1 MKRSVLKRL
10 FLSGLPLAFL
20 LVSCDVHEFPG
31 PTEPAKYPVVLD
43 LTFDTE
49 LPVYQTVDVKTRVSD
64 DPQAYNLRYTVCIY
78 RADAEGAFGREE
90 ERRMVVTKSVTAQ
103 PDLRIETQ
111 LEEGAYRFIVWT
123 DFVDAG
129 TQEHKFFRTDD
140 FSEVALLT
148 SEYAGSTEFRDAFRG
163 RADAAIAKPAQEGP
177 HRGAR
182 PDDASAGALQLR
194 VDRPDR
200 IHDPRA
206 GAPRKP

>member
-20 LVSCDVHEFPG
+20 LVSCDVHEFPD

-140 FSEVALLT
+140 FRRSPSSPPNMRAAP
-148 SEYAGSTEFRDAFRG
+148 SSAMPSAAGPTPPLRNRHR
-163 RADAAIAKPAQEGP
+163 RAPSWCP
-177 HRGAR
+177 SR
-182 PDDASAGALQLR
+182 
-194 VDRPDR
+194 
-200 IHDPRA
+200 
-206 GAPRKP
+206 